1 MTYGQSDSANNSQ
14 FGYAVTGKVYQYFN
28 KSLYKYEDP
37 ALGGTGKNGSVFAT
51 AGGFGILRLFD
62 CRRRTGI

>member
-37 ALGGTGKNGSVFAT
+37 ALGGTG
-51 AGGFGILRLFD
+51 
-62 CRRRTGI
+62 